1 MPVCKFFL
9 EGRCRFGDNCWNEHP
24 RGVGRGQPNTASR
37 GTWGN
42 QFQKHQSSYIQ
53 PPSFYR
59 PPSTWGSG
67 GREVERRGFGSA
79 DTGKKATS
87 SSGSF
92 LQNRFTTLSSEDQ
105 DREVENLLE
114 VVRKDI
120 EAWEISNQWLFSCY
134 SVAKEYACVS
144 GLVDISPEELRME
157 YYNSRTGGS
166 LQNYADSIQQ
176 LSNQQ
181 RNRMLEMKK
190 PNSSVRCSMSAELRK
205 PNQQKPETKFGKMQT
220 SIFGS
225 SGFAS
230 NSVNSDTF
238 SFKPSAGL
246 GNTTTTS
253 GFGGSSAPA
262 SSTFGN
268 ASTFTVPTSTSAS
281 ASGAFGISATSS
293 TPGPSLFGSS
303 APFGSNSTT
312 ASPGFG
318 SSASVCAPT
327 SSVFGSTVTTTANA
341 FGANVTTTANA
352 FGGNVTTT
360 TNAFGG
366 NVTAT
371 PNAFGANVTAIP
383 NAFGGNVTATPNAF
397 GANVT
402 ATPNA
407 FGANVTTTPNAFG
420 ANVTTTPNAFGGNVT
435 TTPNAFGGNVPTT
448 PNAFGGNVPTTPN
461 AFGSSA
467 VSVSQPQNIA
477 GSNNSVSGYDKL
489 YTPRT
494 ELSADDLQEFEAKKF
509 TLGRIPLRPPPIE
522 LMNV

>member
-205 PNQQKPETKFGKMQT
+205 PNQQKPETKFG
-220 SIFGS
+220 
-225 SGFAS
+225 FAS

-341 FGANVTTTANA
+341 FGGNVTTTANA

-366 NVTAT
+366 NVTTT
-371 PNAFGANVTAIP
+371 PNAFGANVTTTP
-383 NAFGGNVTATPNAF
+383 NAFGANVTATPNAF